1 MAAPTSTVPFSVA
14 GKSAIVTGA
23 GSGINFCFAKLLLSK
38 GCNVLFA
45 DLALRPEAQKV
56 LDNHCGG
63 KAQKP
68 RAIFLKTDV
77 TDWVQLR
84 NMFEV
89 ADREFG
95 DFQIVCPGA
104 GVFEPHW
111 SNFWHPPGSDRAK
124 DSPEGGRYAVLDVN
138 ITHPIRATQLALEYF
153 LSPKRGSKVSALN
166 PKRILHVSS
175 IAAQDAS
182 LFTPMYYASKHA
194 VSAFVHSLA
203 ALEPTIGVRVNGVA
217 PGIIKTPLWT
227 DHPEKIKYF
236 NDEQDEWASPEEVAE
251 AMLACLE
258 DDDLP
263 GGTVL
268 EVGHNSRRKVPLRNN
283 PGPAKAPGLTISDTQ
298 TGINEVLG
306 WLAEPNWGKAKL

>member
-1 MAAPTSTVPFSVA
+1 M
-14 GKSAIVTGA
+14 
-23 GSGINFCFAKLLLSK
+23 
-38 GCNVLFA
+38 LFA
-45 DLALRPEAQKV
+45 DLALRAEAQRIV
-56 LDNHCGG
+56 DDHRGG
-63 KAQKP
+63 KSQKP
-68 RAIFLKTDV
+68 KAIFLKTDV
-77 TDWVQLR
+77 TDWAQLR

-111 SNFWHPPGSDRAK
+111 SNFWHPPGSDRGK
-124 DSPEGGRYAVLDVN
+124 DSPEAGRYAVLDIN

-153 LSPKRGSKVSALN
+153 LSPKHGSKVSASN

-175 IAAQDAS
+175 IAAQNAG
-182 LFTPMYYASKHA
+182 LTTPMYFASKHA
-194 VSAFVHSLA
+194 VSAFVYSLA
-203 ALEPTIGVRVNGVA
+203 DLEPTIGVRVNGVA
-217 PGIIKTPLWT
+217 PGVIKTPLWT

-236 NDEQDEWASPEEVAE
+236 NGEQDEWASPKEVAE

-283 PGPAKAPGLTISDTQ
+283 PGPAKAPGLTVSDAQ

-306 WLAEPNWGKAKL
+306 WLAEPDWGKAKL